1 MKAVFLPLAP
11 LLAAV
16 LLSILGILSIAAY
29 LKPQID
35 ALDDPPPAFTIYL
48 PSVAHDC
55 TPFICGTV
63 SRLQALIACEEE
75 MVRLRN
81 TEHRTQ
87 LPTDCAEFRLPSD
100 PDFIESPF
108 REN

>member
-1 MKAVFLPLAP
+1 MKSVLAL

-16 LLSILGILSIAAY
+16 LLAA
-29 LKPQID
+29 LVIFSPRPQVRP
-35 ALDDPPPAFTIYL
+35 LEDPAAFTIFL
-48 PSVAHDC
+48 PAVAHDC

-63 SRLQALIACEEE
+63 SRLQALTACQEE